1 MRLPTRVIAQRQQW
15 SCMRRRS
22 CSLCSLRETTT
33 SPFLC
38 WQPPRHKITQATFRL
53 LYVYSPPFS
62 ASTQS
67 VSGVSSLIC
76 GRKKGTARFATELAL
91 RISKGKQ
98 WMKKCEV
105 GFYFF
110 LFLHCLLRRGLNTN
124 KLPRKSIRLGRCAS
138 FFGLCQYTGAVG
150 KQGCSTVSKSTV
162 LYCTVTFFSTV
173 QYSKVKQN
181 SKDFFDLTCQI
192 FM

>member
-110 LFLHCLLRRGLNTN
+110 YFCIVYCGGAWIRTNFPGNRFVSEGVQASLACVNILELLESRGVQQFQNQPYFIVLWHFFL
-124 KLPRKSIRLGRCAS
+124 P
-138 FFGLCQYTGAVG
+138 Y
-150 KQGCSTVSKSTV
+150 STVR
-162 LYCTVTFFSTV
+162 
-173 QYSKVKQN
+173 
-181 SKDFFDLTCQI
+181 
-192 FM
+192 